1 MQKELRR
8 GDLRQALWW
17 ALLLYDAAPYYAWKR
32 ILVTVCEDV
41 GVASPE
47 TVDRVVNL
55 SLAWRVAKER
65 SFYVSG
71 HALTMAIMLICA
83 APKSNAVADL
93 QTIPLT
99 KIRESSRP

>member
-32 ILVTVCEDV
+32 VLVTCARTLECE
-41 GVASPE
+41 SE

-55 SLAWRVAKER
+55 RWRGASLKRNR
-65 SFYVSG
+65 GS
-71 HALTMAIMLICA
+71 
-83 APKSNAVADL
+83 
-93 QTIPLT
+93 
-99 KIRESSRP
+99 